1 MDSSPKMHDHVFD
14 FSSEV
19 QAPANDTCKII
30 RNSILFNDLL
40 AEHIYWYCRFR
51 WIVIGVLILF
61 GSSSY
66 IDGLF
71 TYLSL
76 SPDLKW
82 PFAIAG
88 IGIIINILF
97 KMHADRLQA
106 TAPANSLLINMWT
119 QTILDLVILTIV
131 VHYVGSLDSVI
142 AFAYLFHIV
151 LSCLFFSRIQSLI
164 VITFSSI
171 LFITCVILEFTGVL
185 PPSSIFRNT
194 FIIDYATAIPQ
205 TIFIHIFIII
215 SIWYVVWYLVSY
227 ISNLVR
233 ERDYEL
239 CTTNKR
245 LKEAEE
251 EKTKH
256 LLRLTHE
263 LKAPFAAIDANIQ
276 VIQKGHCGILPFK
289 ALELLERIAARSRKL
304 GDVIQAM
311 LQLEN
316 VQKMTAE
323 VLNTESLD
331 LSEIIKWCIGQVQA
345 TAEKHNVKIEANL
358 QSIQVNANE
367 DCMKM
372 LFSNVISNA
381 ILYSHPNTHVAVE
394 CRPRTDS
401 GPIVFVEDHGIG
413 ILPEKID
420 KIFDEYYRTDEAV
433 SHNKNSNGLG
443 LAIVKHVAQIHRL
456 SIRVAS
462 TPNVGTRFEILF
474 PCSLSPSAG
483 K

>member
-1 MDSSPKMHDHVFD
+1 MDSSTKMHDHVFD
-14 FSSEV
+14 FSSEA
-19 QAPANDTCKII
+19 QTPTSDNCKIVL
-30 RNSILFNDLL
+30 NSMLFKDLL
-40 AEHIYWYCRFR
+40 AEHIFWYCRFR
-51 WIVIGVLILF
+51 WIVIGVLISF
-61 GSSSY
+61 GISSF

-71 TYLSL
+71 NYLKL
-76 SPDLKW
+76 NPDLSW
-82 PFAIAG
+82 PFGIAG
-88 IGIIINILF
+88 FAIIMNVFF
-97 KMHADRLQA
+97 KTHADRLQA
-106 TAPANSLLINMWT
+106 TGPAGSLLINMWT
-119 QTILDLVILTIV
+119 QIILDLLVLTLV
-131 VHYVGSLDSVI
+131 VHFVGSLDSVI
-142 AFAYLFHIV
+142 SFAYLFHIV
-151 LSCLFFSRIQSLI
+151 LSCIFFSRIQSLL
-164 VITFSSI
+164 VIAFSSI
-171 LFITCVILEFTGVL
+171 LFITCVILEYTGII

-194 FIIDYATAIPQ
+194 LLIYNTASNPQAIFVHII
-205 TIFIHIFIII
+205 TIL

-227 ISNLVR
+227 ISSLVR

-239 CTTNKR
+239 CTTNQR
-245 LKEAEE
+245 LKEAQE

-358 QSIQVNANE
+358 QSVQVNANE

-381 ILYSHPNTHVAVE
+381 ILYSHPNAYVSVE
-394 CRPRTDS
+394 CRPRIDS
-401 GPIVFVEDHGIG
+401 GPMVFVEDHGIG

>member
-1 MDSSPKMHDHVFD
+1 MHGHVFD
-14 FSSEV
+14 FSSEA
-19 QAPANDTCKII
+19 QTPTNDTCRILL
-30 RNSILFNDLL
+30 NSILFKDLL
-40 AEHIYWYCRFR
+40 AEHIFWYCRFR
-51 WIVIGVLILF
+51 WIVIGVLIFF
-61 GSSSY
+61 GMASY

-71 TYLSL
+71 KYLNL
-76 SPDLKW
+76 SPDLNW

-97 KMHADRLQA
+97 KTHADRLQ
-106 TAPANSLLINMWT
+106 TTGPASGLLINMWT
-119 QTILDLVILTIV
+119 QIILDLVILTIV
-131 VHYVGSLDSVI
+131 VHFVGSLDSVI

-151 LSCLFFSRIQSLI
+151 LSCIFFSRIQSLL

-171 LFITCVILEFTGVL
+171 LFITCVILEFTGIL
-185 PPSSIFRNT
+185 PPSSIYRNT
-194 FIIDYATAIPQ
+194 LLIDYAAANPQ
-205 TIFIHIFIII
+205 TIFIHIFTIL

-227 ISNLVR
+227 ISSLVR
-233 ERDYEL
+233 VRDYEL
-239 CTTNKR
+239 CTTNQR
-245 LKEAEE
+245 LKEAQE

-276 VIQKGHCGILPFK
+276 LIQKGHCGILPFK

-316 VQKMTAE
+316 VQKMTADI
-323 VLNTESLD
+323 LNTETLD
-331 LSEIIKWCIGQVQA
+331 LAEIIKWCIAQVQA
-345 TAEKHNVKIEANL
+345 TAEKNKVKIEANL
-358 QSIQVNANE
+358 QSVQINANE

-381 ILYSHPNTHVAVE
+381 ILYSHPNAQVSVE
-394 CRPRTDS
+394 CRSRTNA
-401 GPIVFVEDHGIG
+401 GPMAFVEDHGIG
-413 ILPEKID
+413 IFPEKID

-443 LAIVKHVAQIHRL
+443 LAIVKHVAQLHRL
-456 SIRVAS
+456 SIQVAS
-462 TPNVGTRFEILF
+462 EPNVGTRFEILF
-474 PCSLSPSAG
+474 PDSLSASTN
-483 K
+483 

>member
-1 MDSSPKMHDHVFD
+1 
-14 FSSEV
+14 
-19 QAPANDTCKII
+19 
-30 RNSILFNDLL
+30 
-40 AEHIYWYCRFR
+40 
-51 WIVIGVLILF
+51 
-61 GSSSY
+61 
-66 IDGLF
+66 
-71 TYLSL
+71 L
-76 SPDLKW
+76 SPASIYGDSL
-82 PFAIAG
+82 G
-88 IGIIINILF
+88 IYKVAPDIQSIIIHVVMIL
-97 KMHADRLQA
+97 
-106 TAPANSLLINMWT
+106 
-119 QTILDLVILTIV
+119 
-131 VHYVGSLDSVI
+131 
-142 AFAYLFHIV
+142 
-151 LSCLFFSRIQSLI
+151 
-164 VITFSSI
+164 
-171 LFITCVILEFTGVL
+171 
-185 PPSSIFRNT
+185 
-194 FIIDYATAIPQ
+194 
-205 TIFIHIFIII
+205 

-239 CTTNKR
+239 CTTNQR
-245 LKEAEE
+245 LKEAQE

-276 VIQKGHCGILPFK
+276 VIQKGHCGVLPFK

-316 VQKMTAE
+316 VQKMTPE
-323 VLNTESLD
+323 MLGTETLD
-331 LSEIIKWCIGQVQA
+331 LAETIKWCITQVQP
-345 TAEKHNVKIEANL
+345 TAEKQGVKIEANL
-358 QSIQVNANE
+358 HSVQVDANE

-381 ILYSHPNTHVAVE
+381 ILYSHHNAHVSVD
-394 CRPRTDS
+394 CRPRPDS
-401 GPIVFVEDHGIG
+401 GPMVFVEDHGIG

-443 LAIVKHVAQIHRL
+443 LAIVRHVAQLHRL

-462 TPNVGTRFEILF
+462 TPDIGTKFEILF
-474 PCSLSPSAG
+474 PASLSPAAT